1 MLCHFVFGFHASP
14 CMLPGTVILYCLVS
28 CSCMQCTQFVVGI
41 IGRKCCMTYVHQQVN
56 YEEFFLE
63 NQFAIIGIDQMPESH
78 TELHILDN
86 HFTLENQNGM
96 ICRAT

>member
-1 MLCHFVFGFHASP
+1 
-14 CMLPGTVILYCLVS
+14 
-28 CSCMQCTQFVVGI
+28 
-41 IGRKCCMTYVHQQVN
+41 MTYVHQQVN